1 MIADRINR
9 WMVNMTI
16 CMALAWGAGCS
27 EREPEPQ
34 APDSSPTT
42 TADEVSKLLPQDV
55 PTTQP
60 GDEPVTFDD
69 VKRDVGQAA
78 KTTLTLADQTKDQVV
93 AATKSKLD
101 LLKSKLNDAK
111 ALAAAKGAQA
121 KAKFDELKA
130 DADVKLD
137 QAKVKMTELQE
148 SSGEAWQSL
157 KAGLF
162 KAVVEVEQAVGEAAE
177 AFGDDE
183 ADTGTDE

>member
-1 MIADRINR
+1 MIANRINHQ
-9 WMVNMTI
+9 MISIAV
-16 CMALAWGAGCS
+16 CLSLAWVVGCS
-27 EREPEPQ
+27 ETEPEPQ

-60 GDEPVTFDD
+60 GDEPVTFGD

-101 LLKSKLNDAK
+101 LLKSKLNDGK
-111 ALAAAKGAQA
+111 ALAAAKGAEA
-121 KAKFDELKA
+121 KAKFDDLKA

-162 KAVVEVEQAVGEAAE
+162 KAVIEVEQAVGEAAE

-183 ADTGTDE
+183 TETGIDE